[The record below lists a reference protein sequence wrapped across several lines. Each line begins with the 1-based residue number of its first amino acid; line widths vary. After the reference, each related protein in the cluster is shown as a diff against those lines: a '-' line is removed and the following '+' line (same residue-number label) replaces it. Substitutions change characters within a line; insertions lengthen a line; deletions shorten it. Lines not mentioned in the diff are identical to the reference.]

1 MTKGGY
7 TGSEN
12 HGQHDEYPCPKC
24 GEETGNLPRHIRF
37 CDGDNDE

>member
-12 HGQHDEYPCPKC
+12 HGQHKKMTCPKC
-24 GEETGNLPRHIRF
+24 GEDTDNLPRHIRH
-37 CDGDNDE
+37 CNGESNE